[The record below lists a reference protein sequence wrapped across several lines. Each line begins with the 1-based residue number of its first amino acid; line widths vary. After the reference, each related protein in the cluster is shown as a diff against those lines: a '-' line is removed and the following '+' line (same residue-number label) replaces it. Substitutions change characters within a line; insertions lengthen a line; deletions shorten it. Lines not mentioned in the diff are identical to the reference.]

1 MIPAFLCDCLS
12 KFGWVTIHTLS
23 MNHSLNVSYGHLT
36 HECLAGI
43 SHGVATKRTFDIETS
58 TLCSIFFFFS
68 GDFAFRWFCATIK
81 FSFAFDVRVH
91 SASRYITNDELI
103 KNIPDENPIHTISR
117 DTEWISSV
125 ISDNLLVAHGGFVPA
140 VWSHYHGELLLEG
153 WILKTHATC
162 K

>member
-58 TLCSIFFFFS
+58 TLCSIFF
-68 GDFAFRWFCATIK
+68 
-81 FSFAFDVRVH
+81 SFQETLLFVDSVLQSNFHLLSMLGCIALVGTSLMINLSRTFQMRTQFTP
-91 SASRYITNDELI
+91 SAEIQNGFPLLYLIIYSQPMEVSYLQCDRINTVSSCLRDE
-103 KNIPDENPIHTISR
+103 
-117 DTEWISSV
+117 
-125 ISDNLLVAHGGFVPA
+125 
-140 VWSHYHGELLLEG
+140 Y
-153 WILKTHATC
+153 
-162 K
+162 

>member
-58 TLCSIFFFFS
+58 TLCSIFFFCFQETLLFVDS
-68 GDFAFRWFCATIK
+68 VLQSNSHLLSMLGCIALVGTSLMMNLSRTFQMRTQFTP
-81 FSFAFDVRVH
+81 
-91 SASRYITNDELI
+91 SAEIQNGFPLLYLI
-103 KNIPDENPIHTISR
+103 IYS
-117 DTEWISSV
+117 
-125 ISDNLLVAHGGFVPA
+125 
-140 VWSHYHGELLLEG
+140 
-153 WILKTHATC
+153 
-162 K
+162 